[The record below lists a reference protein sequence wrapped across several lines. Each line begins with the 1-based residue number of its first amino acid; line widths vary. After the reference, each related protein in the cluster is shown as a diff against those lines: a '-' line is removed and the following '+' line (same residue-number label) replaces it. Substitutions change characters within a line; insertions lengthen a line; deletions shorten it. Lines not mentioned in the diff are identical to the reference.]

1 MWTCLPRQGAV
12 STTPSHQTGATC
24 DMRRSSVWE
33 AAQII
38 KQLGVGSKLAKL
50 DLHNAYR
57 MVPVH
62 PDDHCLLGV
71 HWGEVVFIDTALPF
85 WS

>member
-1 MWTCLPRQGAV
+1 MDLSSP
-12 STTPSHQTGATC
+12 TGSSVNDAIAPDRC
-24 DMRRSSVWE
+24 HMRYASVWE

-38 KQLGVGSKLAKL
+38 QQLGVGSKLAKL